1 MESVQE
7 AADGAAEQ
15 PEKDTES
22 GMRKEEPMQKYPELL
37 RTCILFQDMTPE
49 TLSEALQLLY
59 AERRLYRKGAFLHHA
74 GEPLKKFGFVLSGA
88 VQALTDDPDGN
99 RMIMANVIP
108 GGTFGESL
116 AFLKI
121 RETPVYIVAR
131 ENSGVLWLSPDFF
144 FSGKADAFTR
154 DLRRR
159 FTAMLAARALAQN
172 DRIQILSKLSIR
184 EKLITLFT
192 ELAREQRSTVF
203 TLPFDRED
211 MAAYI
216 GTNRSALS
224 RELSRMKK
232 EGLIDYY
239 GKTVRILKGEGSRMP
254 G

>member
-1 MESVQE
+1 MEERTRKAAQAYE
-7 AADGAAEQ
+7 A
-15 PEKDTES
+15 
-22 GMRKEEPMQKYPELL
+22 LL
-37 RTCILFQDMTPE
+37 KKTVLFQDLKDEELISALGIFRARFMSYERQE
-49 TLSEALQLLY
+49 TLH
-59 AERRLYRKGAFLHHA
+59 GT
-74 GEPLKKFGFVLSGA
+74 GEPLPSFGMVLYGA
-88 VQALTDDPDGN
+88 VQALSDDLDGN
-99 RMIMANVIP
+99 RMIMAVVGP